1 MQAPAHDDL
10 FSVRGLTAVVTGGS
24 RGIGAMISRG
34 LVLDGTDVI
43 ITSRK
48 AEQCQATA
56 QELNAAAKAAGSAGR
71 CTFVAADLATA
82 EGIEHLVTWVREHN
96 ESIDLLVNNA
106 GIAWGAPLEEFPLA
120 GWTEVLNINLI
131 SPFGVIVGLLPL
143 LKNAARPGAPA
154 RIVNIGSVQGLVV
167 VGWENYSY
175 VASKA
180 GLHMLT
186 RHLARRLAPD
196 NITVNAVAPGPFR
209 TDLLARI
216 TADPRAE
223 AELLDRVP
231 LGRYGQADDI
241 LGAVR
246 FLASHAGAYL
256 TGVVLP
262 LDGGVSGCA
271 G

>member
-1 MQAPAHDDL
+1 
-10 FSVRGLTAVVTGGS
+10 VVTGGS

-34 LVLDGTDVI
+34 LVLDGAHVI

-48 AEQCQATA
+48 AEQCQDTA
-56 QELNAAAKAAGSAGR
+56 QELNAAAEAGGGTGR

-82 EGIEHLVTWVREHN
+82 EGIEHLVTWVRDRN
-96 ESIDLLVNNA
+96 ESVDLLVNNA
-106 GIAWGAPLEEFPLA
+106 GIAWGAPLEEFPRD
-120 GWTEVLNINLI
+120 GWTEVLNINLV
-131 SPFGVIVGLLPL
+131 SPFGVTLGLLPL
-143 LKNAARPGAPA
+143 LRNAARPGAPA

-167 VGWENYSY
+167 IGWENYSY

-216 TADPRAE
+216 TADPEAE
-223 AELLDRVP
+223 AELLNRVP
-231 LGRYGQADDI
+231 LGRYGDANDI
-241 LGAVR
+241 AGAVR
-246 FLASHAGAYL
+246 FLASPAGAYV
-256 TGVVLP
+256 TGAILP